1 MSQLLAALS
10 KVIDPELRRSITELG
25 MVERAELNN
34 GRADVKVLLTIS
46 GCPMRDQL
54 TNDIQKA
61 LSEVKEVKEIA
72 LEFGVMNEAQ
82 RENVREIVR
91 GGKAKEIPFARPGSL
106 TRVIGIASGKGG
118 VGKSSLTVNLAIAA
132 ANQGFKV
139 GILDADV
146 YGHSVPRLMGILGK
160 RPTAIDQTF
169 IPVEAFGVKVV
180 SMEMFRSEEH
190 TSLFR
195 SRC

>member
-61 LSEVKEVKEIA
+61 LSEVKEVK
-72 LEFGVMNEAQ
+72 
-82 RENVREIVR
+82 
-91 GGKAKEIPFARPGSL
+91 
-106 TRVIGIASGKGG
+106 
-118 VGKSSLTVNLAIAA
+118 
-132 ANQGFKV
+132 
-139 GILDADV
+139 
-146 YGHSVPRLMGILGK
+146 
-160 RPTAIDQTF
+160 
-169 IPVEAFGVKVV
+169 
-180 SMEMFRSEEH
+180 
-190 TSLFR
+190 
-195 SRC
+195 